1 MLRITVEQASGELV
15 MKVEG
20 AMTRPWVEPT
30 ASSWQ
35 EVTSRLG
42 GWQVHVDL
50 RGVCRVDEAGMRLL
64 EAMHRAGARFVTSG
78 CLMPEVLR
86 EIAEGPRGR
95 SAETEEFT
103 C

>member
-30 ASSWQ
+30 ESSWQ
-35 EVTSRLG
+35 EVASRLG
-42 GWQVHVDL
+42 GWQVQVDL

-86 EIAEGPRGR
+86 EIAQRPWGR
-95 SAETEEFT
+95 STEREEFT